1 MAVMVSARW
10 LGATHAS
17 QLSSCVRV
25 LSSPESNELEYRVA
39 SQAKSPWRAVCVRAI
54 AAFIVSLAVLAHT
67 VGPAHAIE
75 NLRKYAGIV
84 VDAKSGKVLYEE
96 AADSRRYPA
105 SVAKV
110 MTLYVLFQELS
121 AGNLKLSTKMTVSKH
136 AAAAVPTKLGLRAGS
151 TITVED
157 AIKSLVTLSAN
168 DMARVIAEHISGS
181 EEKFAER
188 MTATARA
195 LGMRNTTYRNAS
207 GLPDGGQITTV
218 RDQAILGIAVYQHFS
233 NYYEF
238 FQTKSFSY
246 GRSTY
251 GNHNRVLGYMG
262 AVDGI
267 KTGYIN
273 AAGSNLL
280 TAARKDNRH
289 IVVVAF
295 GFNSAGS
302 RDQKVR
308 ELVANYLPK
317 GRQGNYL
324 QTAMIPQPGRQG
336 SANVQVAVAQPTQPI
351 FVSPM
356 PLPGFR
362 LAQLVAANGAQ
373 AQPQAMPV
381 AIQPPVTVAS
391 TAPVPAPMPAD
402 LGLQPAVQAAN
413 TLAAPSQAPQPA
425 YPSQDVI
432 GAWLSETYSLGAPPT
447 ALGQTPASAP
457 LLPPGNVEQGGSQP
471 VDLLTSGSIGAVAEA
486 AAPAGGWIVQIGA
499 APTEA
504 NARGLL
510 TDAAGKVANLGDFR
524 SYVER
529 FEKNGQTFFRARFV
543 GFGDRDDATNMCNA
557 LKQQNLSCLAM
568 QG

>member
-1 MAVMVSARW
+1 LRAFAAILVALAVSAPTM
-10 LGATHAS
+10 A
-17 QLSSCVRV
+17 
-25 LSSPESNELEYRVA
+25 
-39 SQAKSPWRAVCVRAI
+39 
-54 AAFIVSLAVLAHT
+54 
-67 VGPAHAIE
+67 PAHAIE

-136 AAAAVPTKLGLRAGS
+136 AAAAVPTKLGLRAGA

-168 DMARVIAEHISGS
+168 DIARVIAEHISGTES
-181 EEKFAER
+181 RFAER
-188 MTATARA
+188 MTTTARA
-195 LGMRNTTYRNAS
+195 MGMRNTTYRNAS
-207 GLPDGGQITTV
+207 GLPDGGQVTTV
-218 RDQAILGIAVYQHFS
+218 RDQAILGIAIYQHFP

-238 FQTKSFSY
+238 FQTRSFSY
-246 GRSTY
+246 GKRTY

-280 TAARKDNRH
+280 TAARKNGRH
-289 IVVVAF
+289 IVIVAF
-295 GFNSAGS
+295 GFNSGGA
-302 RDQKVR
+302 RDEKVR
-308 ELVANYLPK
+308 QLVASYLPK
-317 GRQGNYL
+317 GRSGNYVA
-324 QTAMIPQPGRQG
+324 QVPIPGRQG
-336 SANVQVAVAQPTQPI
+336 NMQVAVAQPTKPV
-351 FVSPM
+351 FVMPM

-362 LAQLVAANGAQ
+362 LAQLVAANGAR
-373 AQPQAMPV
+373 AQQP
-381 AIQPPVTVAS
+381 AIQPMPEVVVAS
-391 TAPVPAPMPAD
+391 AAPQPAPVPAD

-425 YPSQDVI
+425 YPSQDII
-432 GAWLSETYSLGAPPT
+432 GAWLSESYSLGAPPA
-447 ALGQTPASAP
+447 ALGQTVPSAP
-457 LLPPGNVEQGGSQP
+457 LGIQPPANVGAPAPAGQP
-471 VDLLTSGSIGAVAEA
+471 VDLLTSGSVQTAEA
-486 AAPAGGWIVQIGA
+486 DVPPGGWVVQIGA
-499 APTEA
+499 GPSEDS
-504 NARGLL
+504 ARAMLS
-510 TDAAGKVANLGDFR
+510 DAAGKVGNLGDFR

-543 GFGDRDDATNMCNA
+543 GFGGRDDATAMCNR
-557 LKQQNLSCLAM
+557 LKQQDMSCLAM
-568 QG
+568 QS

>member
-1 MAVMVSARW
+1 MA
-10 LGATHAS
+10 
-17 QLSSCVRV
+17 
-25 LSSPESNELEYRVA
+25 PNELEFRVA
-39 SQAKSPWRAVCVRAI
+39 SQAKTPWRVLFLRAI
-54 AAFIVSLAVLAHT
+54 ATVLVAVAVSAPSVA
-67 VGPAHAIE
+67 PAQAIE

-84 VDAKSGKVLYEE
+84 VDAKSGQVMYEE

-110 MTLYVLFQELS
+110 MTLYILFQELS
-121 AGNLKLSTKMTVSKH
+121 AGNLKLSTKMTVSRH

-168 DMARVIAEHISGS
+168 DMARVIAEHISGTES
-181 EEKFAER
+181 KFAER

-207 GLPDGGQITTV
+207 GLPDGGQVTTV
-218 RDQAILGIAVYQHFS
+218 RDQAILGIAIYQHFP

-238 FQTKSFSY
+238 FQTRSFSY
-246 GRSTY
+246 GRNTY

-280 TAARKDNRH
+280 TAARKDGRH

-295 GFNSAGS
+295 GFNSAGA

-308 ELVANYLPK
+308 ELVAAYLPK
-317 GRQGNYL
+317 GRRGDYM
-324 QTAMIPQPGRQG
+324 QTAMIPVPGRQG
-336 SANVQVAVAQPTQPI
+336 NMQVAVAQPSQPV
-351 FVSPM
+351 FVMPM

-373 AQPQAMPV
+373 PQPQALPSQPMPDV
-381 AIQPPVTVAS
+381 VVAS
-391 TAPVPAPMPAD
+391 TAPTPAAMPAD

-413 TLAAPSQAPQPA
+413 ILAAPSQAPQPA

-432 GAWLSETYSLGAPPT
+432 GAWLSETYNLGAPPA
-447 ALGQTPASAP
+447 ALGQTAPSAP
-457 LLPPGNVEQGGSQP
+457 LDMAPPAPVSSQGQP
-471 VDLLTSGSIGAVAEA
+471 VDLMTSGAVQTADTGVK
-486 AAPAGGWIVQIGA
+486 PGGWVVQIGA
-499 APTEA
+499 GPSEDS
-504 NARGLL
+504 ARAMLA
-510 TDAAGKVANLGDFR
+510 DAAGKVGSLGDFR

-529 FEKNGQTFFRARFV
+529 FDKNGQTFYRARFV
-543 GFGDRDDATNMCNA
+543 GFGDRDDATAMCNQ

-568 QG
+568 QS

>member
-1 MAVMVSARW
+1 M
-10 LGATHAS
+10 
-17 QLSSCVRV
+17 
-25 LSSPESNELEYRVA
+25 A
-39 SQAKSPWRAVCVRAI
+39 SQAKTPWRIVAVRTLAAILVLFAI
-54 AAFIVSLAVLAHT
+54 AVA
-67 VGPAHAIE
+67 PAQAIE
-75 NLRKYAGIV
+75 NLRRYAGIV
-84 VDAKSGKVLYEE
+84 VDAKSGKVMYEE
-96 AADSRRYPA
+96 AADSKRYPA
-105 SVAKV
+105 SITKV

-121 AGNLKLSTKMTVSKH
+121 AGNLSLSTKMTVSRH
-136 AAAAVPTKLGLRAGS
+136 AAAATPTKLGLRAGA
-151 TITVED
+151 TISVED
-157 AIKSLVTLSAN
+157 AIKSLVTISAN

-181 EEKFAER
+181 EEKFAQR

-238 FQTKSFSY
+238 FQTRSFSY
-246 GRSTY
+246 GRRTY
-251 GNHNRVLGYMG
+251 GNHNRVLGYMD

-295 GFNSAGS
+295 GFNSAGA

-308 ELVANYLPK
+308 ELVSTYLPK
-317 GRQGNYL
+317 SRQGNYL

-336 SANVQVAVAQPTQPI
+336 NIQVAVAQSPAAVPAAGS
-351 FVSPM
+351 FVMPM

-362 LAQLVAANGAQ
+362 LAQLVAGNSP
-373 AQPQAMPV
+373 QPQVPFQQAAPQV
-381 AIQPPVTVAS
+381 QLAS
-391 TAPVPAPMPAD
+391 TAPAAPLPQAMPAD

-413 TLAAPSQAPQPA
+413 ILAAPSQAPQPA
-425 YPSQDVI
+425 SPSQDVI
-432 GAWLSETYSLGAPPT
+432 GAWLSDTYSLGAPPA
-447 ALGQTPASAP
+447 ALGQTAPSAP
-457 LLPPGNVEQGGSQP
+457 LLPPVGVGSDGQP
-471 VDLLTSGSIGAVAEA
+471 VDLLTSGSIATAA
-486 AAPAGGWIVQIGA
+486 NDNAPAAPVGGWIVQIGA
-499 APTEA
+499 APSEA
-504 NARGLL
+504 NAQGMLV
-510 TDAAGKVANLGDFR
+510 DAAGKVATLSDFR

-529 FEKNGQTFFRARFV
+529 FEKNGQTFYRARFV
-543 GFGDRDDATNMCNA
+543 GFGGRDAATEMCNQ
-557 LKQQNLSCLAM
+557 LKRQSLSCLAM

>member
-1 MAVMVSARW
+1 M
-10 LGATHAS
+10 
-17 QLSSCVRV
+17 
-25 LSSPESNELEYRVA
+25 A
-39 SQAKSPWRAVCVRAI
+39 SQAKSPWRAAFLRALAAVLI
-54 AAFIVSLAVLAHT
+54 ALAVSAHAT
-67 VGPAHAIE
+67 APAHAID

-136 AAAAVPTKLGLRAGS
+136 AAAAVPTKLGLRAGA

-168 DMARVIAEHISGS
+168 DMARVIAEHISGTES
-181 EEKFAER
+181 KFAER

-195 LGMRNTTYRNAS
+195 MGMRNTTYRNAS
-207 GLPDGGQITTV
+207 GLPDGGQVTTV
-218 RDQAILGIAVYQHFS
+218 RDQAILGIAIYQHFPS
-233 NYYEF
+233 YYEF
-238 FQTKSFSY
+238 FQTRSFSY
-246 GRSTY
+246 GKKTY

-280 TAARKDNRH
+280 TAARKNGRH

-302 RDQKVR
+302 RDEKVR
-308 ELVANYLPK
+308 QLVASYLPK
-317 GRQGNYL
+317 GRSGTYL
-324 QTAMIPQPGRQG
+324 AQVPIPGRQG
-336 SANVQVAVAQPTQPI
+336 NVQVAVAQSPSSGPV
-351 FVSPM
+351 FVKPM

-373 AQPQAMPV
+373 PQAP
-381 AIQPPVTVAS
+381 AIQPMPDVIVAS
-391 TAPVPAPMPAD
+391 TAPQPAPMPAD

-425 YPSQDVI
+425 YPSQDII
-432 GAWLSETYSLGAPPT
+432 GAWLSESYNLGAPPA
-447 ALGQTPASAP
+447 ALGQTVPSAP
-457 LLPPGNVEQGGSQP
+457 LGIQPPANVGAPAPAGQP
-471 VDLLTSGSIGAVAEA
+471 VDLLTSGSVQTAEA
-486 AAPAGGWIVQIGA
+486 DLPPGGWVVQIGA
-499 APTEA
+499 GPSEGS
-504 NARGLL
+504 ARAMLS
-510 TDAAGKVANLGDFR
+510 DAAGKVGKLGDFR

-529 FEKNGQTFFRARFV
+529 FDKNGQTFYRARFV
-543 GFGDRDDATNMCNA
+543 GFGGRDDATALCDQ
-557 LKQQNLSCLAM
+557 LKQQDLSCLAM
-568 QG
+568 QS

>member
-1 MAVMVSARW
+1 MFTRALAAIV
-10 LGATHAS
+10 
-17 QLSSCVRV
+17 
-25 LSSPESNELEYRVA
+25 VA
-39 SQAKSPWRAVCVRAI
+39 
-54 AAFIVSLAVLAHT
+54 LAVTAHMAA
-67 VGPAHAIE
+67 PAHAIE

-84 VDAKSGKVLYEE
+84 VDAKSGQVLYEE
-96 AADSRRYPA
+96 NGDSKRYPA

-136 AAAAVPTKLGLRAGS
+136 AAAAVPTKLGLRAGA

-195 LGMRNTTYRNAS
+195 MGMKNTTYRNAS
-207 GLPDGGQITTV
+207 GLPDGGQTTTV
-218 RDQAILGIAVYQHFS
+218 RDQAILGIAIYQHFPS
-233 NYYEF
+233 YYEF

-246 GRSTY
+246 GKSTY

-280 TAARKDNRH
+280 TAARKDGRH

-295 GFNSAGS
+295 GFNSAGA

-317 GRQGNYL
+317 GRSGSYL
-324 QTAMIPQPGRQG
+324 AQVPVPGRQG
-336 SANVQVAVAQPTQPI
+336 SGNVQVAVAQSAPSAGPV
-351 FVSPM
+351 FVMPM

-362 LAQLVAANGAQ
+362 LAQLVAANGNQ
-373 AQPQAMPV
+373 PAQPMPAV
-381 AIQPPVTVAS
+381 VVAS
-391 TAPVPAPMPAD
+391 TAPQPVPVPAD
-402 LGLQPAVQAAN
+402 LNQQAAVQAAN

-425 YPSQDVI
+425 YPSQDII
-432 GAWLSETYSLGAPPT
+432 GAWLSESYNLGAPPS
-447 ALGQTPASAP
+447 ALGQTVPSAP
-457 LLPPGNVEQGGSQP
+457 LGFVPPSANVGSEQP
-471 VDLLTSGSIGAVAEA
+471 VDLMTSGSVQTADVA
-486 AAPAGGWIVQIGA
+486 AGGWVVQIGA
-499 APTEA
+499 GPSEDS
-504 NARGLL
+504 ARAMLSA
-510 TDAAGKVANLGDFR
+510 AAGKVGNLGDFR

-543 GFGDRDDATNMCNA
+543 GFGDRDDATAMCNQ
-557 LKQQNLSCLAM
+557 LKQQDLSCLAM
-568 QG
+568 QS

>member
-1 MAVMVSARW
+1 M
-10 LGATHAS
+10 
-17 QLSSCVRV
+17 
-25 LSSPESNELEYRVA
+25 A
-39 SQAKSPWRAVCVRAI
+39 SQAKTPWRVVLTRAF
-54 AAFIVSLAVLAHT
+54 AAVLVLFAITAHT
-67 VGPAHAIE
+67 VAPAQAIE

-84 VDAKSGKVLYEE
+84 VDAKSGKVMYEE

-105 SVAKV
+105 SVTKV
-110 MTLYVLFQELS
+110 MTLYILFQELS
-121 AGNLKLSTKMTVSKH
+121 AGNLKLSTKMTVSRF

-157 AIKSLVTLSAN
+157 AIKALVTLSAN

-207 GLPDGGQITTV
+207 GLPDGGQLTTV
-218 RDQAILGIAVYQHFS
+218 RDQAILGIAVYQHFP

-246 GRSTY
+246 GKNTY

-280 TAARKDNRH
+280 TAARRDNRH

-295 GFNSAGS
+295 GFNSSGA
-302 RDQKVR
+302 RDEKVR
-308 ELVANYLPK
+308 QLVANYLPK
-317 GRQGNYL
+317 SRQGNYL

-336 SANVQVAVAQPTQPI
+336 SATVQVAVAQPSQSQPV
-351 FVSPM
+351 FVQPM

-373 AQPQAMPV
+373 AQPRASV
-381 AIQPPVTVAS
+381 APEVAVANA
-391 TAPVPAPMPAD
+391 APVPQPMPAD

-413 TLAAPSQAPQPA
+413 ILAAPSQAPQPA

-432 GAWLSETYSLGAPPT
+432 GAWLSDTYNLGAPPT
-447 ALGQTPASAP
+447 ALGQTAPSAP
-457 LLPPGNVEQGGSQP
+457 LEMQAPAAAEQP
-471 VDLLTSGSIGAVAEA
+471 VDLMTSGSVQVA
-486 AAPAGGWIVQIGA
+486 AADVPPGGWVVQIGA
-499 APTEA
+499 GPSESS
-504 NARGLL
+504 ARAMLS
-510 TDAAGKVANLGDFR
+510 DAAGKVGNLGDFR

-543 GFGDRDDATNMCNA
+543 GFGDRNDATAMCNQ
-557 LKQQNLSCLAM
+557 LKQQNMSCLAM
-568 QG
+568 QS

>member
-1 MAVMVSARW
+1 M
-10 LGATHAS
+10 
-17 QLSSCVRV
+17 
-25 LSSPESNELEYRVA
+25 A
-39 SQAKSPWRAVCVRAI
+39 SQAKTPWRVVFIRAFAAVLVA
-54 AAFIVSLAVLAHT
+54 LAVSAHT
-67 VGPAHAIE
+67 AAPAQAIE

-84 VDAKSGKVLYEE
+84 VDAKSGQVLYEE

-121 AGNLKLSTKMTVSKH
+121 AGNIRLSTKMTVSRH
-136 AAAAVPTKLGLRAGS
+136 AAAAVPTKLGLRAGAE
-151 TITVED
+151 ITVED

-218 RDQAILGIAVYQHFS
+218 RDQAILGIAIYQHFPS
-233 NYYEF
+233 YYEF
-238 FQTKSFSY
+238 FQTRSFSY
-246 GRSTY
+246 GRNTY

-280 TAARKDNRH
+280 TAARKDGRH

-295 GFNSAGS
+295 GFNSAGA
-302 RDQKVR
+302 RDEKVR
-308 ELVANYLPK
+308 QLVANYLPK
-317 GRQGNYL
+317 GRRGDYL

-336 SANVQVAVAQPTQPI
+336 NVQVAVAQSPSSTPV
-351 FVSPM
+351 FVMPM

-373 AQPQAMPV
+373 PQAPLQQMPAAV
-381 AIQPPVTVAS
+381 VAS
-391 TAPVPAPMPAD
+391 AAPVPAPMPAD

-413 TLAAPSQAPQPA
+413 ILAAPSQAPQPA

-432 GAWLSETYSLGAPPT
+432 GAWLSESYNLGAPPS
-447 ALGQTPASAP
+447 ALGQTAPSTPLGFEPPAAVN
-457 LLPPGNVEQGGSQP
+457 GNAEQP
-471 VDLLTSGSIGAVAEA
+471 VDLMTSGSVQTADTSVM
-486 AAPAGGWIVQIGA
+486 PGGWVVQIGA
-499 APTEA
+499 GPSEDS
-504 NARGLL
+504 ARAMLA
-510 TDAAGKVANLGDFR
+510 DAAGKAGNLSDFR

-529 FEKNGQTFFRARFV
+529 FEKNGQVFYRARFV
-543 GFGDRDDATNMCNA
+543 GFGGRDDATAMCNQ

-568 QG
+568 QS

>member
-1 MAVMVSARW
+1 M
-10 LGATHAS
+10 
-17 QLSSCVRV
+17 
-25 LSSPESNELEYRVA
+25 A
-39 SQAKSPWRAVCVRAI
+39 SQAKSPWRVAFARAVA
-54 AAFIVSLAVLAHT
+54 AVLVVFAVSAPT
-67 VGPAHAIE
+67 IAPAQAIE

-96 AADSRRYPA
+96 AADSKRYPA

-136 AAAAVPTKLGLRAGS
+136 AAAAVPTKLGLRAGA

-181 EEKFAER
+181 ETKFAER

-207 GLPDGGQITTV
+207 GLPDGGQLTTA
-218 RDQAILGIAVYQHFS
+218 RDQAILGIAVYQHFPD
-233 NYYEF
+233 YYEF
-238 FQTKSFSY
+238 FQTRSFSY
-246 GRSTY
+246 GKKTY
-251 GNHNRVLGYMG
+251 GNHNRVLGYLG

-289 IVVVAF
+289 IVIVAF
-295 GFNSAGS
+295 GFNTAGA
-302 RDQKVR
+302 RDEKVR
-308 ELVANYLPK
+308 QLVANYLPK

-324 QTAMIPQPGRQG
+324 QTAMIPVPGRQG
-336 SANVQVAVAQPTQPI
+336 SANVQVAVAQPTQPV
-351 FVSPM
+351 FVMPM
-356 PLPGFR
+356 PVPGFR

-373 AQPQAMPV
+373 PQPA
-381 AIQPPVTVAS
+381 AIQPMPEVVVAS
-391 TAPVPAPMPAD
+391 VVPVPASAPAD

-413 TLAAPSQAPQPA
+413 ILAAPSQAPQPA
-425 YPSQDVI
+425 YPSQDII
-432 GAWLSETYSLGAPPT
+432 GAWLSESYNLGAPPA
-447 ALGQTPASAP
+447 ALGQTVPSAP
-457 LLPPGNVEQGGSQP
+457 LGYEPPAQGNNASQP
-471 VDLLTSGSIGAVAEA
+471 VDLLTSGSVQTAEA
-486 AAPAGGWIVQIGA
+486 VPGGWVVQIGA
-499 APTEA
+499 GPSEDS
-504 NARGLL
+504 ARAMLS
-510 TDAAGKVANLGDFR
+510 DAAGKVGNLGDFR

-543 GFGDRDDATNMCNA
+543 GFGGRDDATAMCNQ
-557 LKQQNLSCLAM
+557 LKQQNLNCLAM
-568 QG
+568 QS